1 MKSRTG
7 KIRFLLPVLGFLCF
21 LGFQF
26 LKSEPDQITDVNTF
40 LKTRLAELV
49 RAFDE
54 NGNGELCG
62 EEVYI
67 VGYLNVLLTFFYY
80 HMFYSDWVS
89 FSKTWIF

>member
-1 MKSRTG
+1 MKSGTG

-40 LKTRLAELV
+40 LKTRLSDLV

-54 NGNGELCG
+54 NGNGELSA
-62 EEVYI
+62 EEVRI
-67 VGYLNVLLTFFYY
+67 VVYLGVLMVF
-80 HMFYSDWVS
+80 
-89 FSKTWIF
+89 